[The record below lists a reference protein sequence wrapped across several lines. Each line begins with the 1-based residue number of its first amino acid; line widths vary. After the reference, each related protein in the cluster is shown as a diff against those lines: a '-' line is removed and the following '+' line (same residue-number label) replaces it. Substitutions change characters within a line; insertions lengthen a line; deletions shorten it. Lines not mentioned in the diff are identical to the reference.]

1 MFMQKVNASFLKINI
16 VQNKLDDFDKLIELI
31 STQ

>member
-16 VQNKLDDFDKLIELI
+16 VQNKLDVFDKLIELI